1 MRRLMISKGTLLAA
15 LLLLAGCSTKPQEVR
30 YGEDQCAHCKM
41 IITDARF
48 AAEIVTD
55 KGKALKFDAIE
66 CLASYLHQHPE
77 LDGESAARWV
87 SDFNNPGNWLSAE
100 KARYVQSEEIRSPMG
115 KSLLALQNNEEVNK
129 HLDEY
134 PGTELGWVDIMSLAA
149 NSWN

>member
-1 MRRLMISKGTLLAA
+1 MNNLSTLKGALLAGM
-15 LLLLAGCSTKPQEVR
+15 LLLAGCSTKPQDVR

-66 CLASYLHQHPE
+66 CLATYLQQHPE
-77 LDGESAARWV
+77 LNNETAARWV
-87 SDFNNPGNWLSAE
+87 SDFNDPGQWLKAE
-100 KARYVQSEEIRSPMG
+100 EARYVQSEEIRSPMG
-115 KSLLALQNNEEVNK
+115 KSLLALQNEQVVNK

-134 PGTELGWVDIMSLAA
+134 PGKELGWDDLMSLAA
-149 NSWN
+149 NRWN